1 MPIKQERTAQQAN
14 EIVDFAGVVSLHLE
28 ASEVEEHADP
38 EPQEVAVAAA
48 GAPGGALLEAQA
60 AAEAES

>member
-1 MPIKQERTAQQAN
+1 M
-14 EIVDFAGVVSLHLE
+14 VSLHLE